1 MDEGVG
7 DLRRR
12 IVESI
17 EERGPIAFSEYM
29 EFALYAPGGF
39 YDTPPVGPAGHFV
52 TSPHVSELFA
62 RLLAGGLRE
71 LWQLLDRPHPFRIV
85 EAGAGDGTLA
95 RQLHAHLVDLPIAYT
110 ALERSAG
117 ARDRLAQMPE
127 VSVASGM
134 SDTGRIEG
142 GVVLAN
148 ELLDNL
154 PFRRIR
160 TSAGEPAEVRVG
172 LRGSRLVEIETACDP
187 ELVQLADRPTAGT
200 ERAIPTGALAFAEDL
215 AGVLVNGY
223 ALLID
228 YEGGD
233 DDLHGYQGH
242 RVVEVDL
249 DRPGTTDITA
259 GVDMEA
265 VAAHARGEGLR
276 VFRAVSQ
283 AEALRSLGYDR
294 WTAQERH
301 RQGALLRGGAGIE
314 AVRTWSSRN
323 SARGLVDPEGLG
335 RLRWLT
341 MATAGLPVPS
351 WIPRAPEA
359 APLDQPEVG
368 G

>member
-1 MDEGVG
+1 MDERVE
-7 DLRRR
+7 DVRRR
-12 IVESI
+12 IVSTI

-29 EFALYAPGGF
+29 ELALYAPGGF

-52 TSPHVSELFA
+52 TSPHVSDVFA
-62 RLLAGGLRE
+62 RLLAGGFRE
-71 LWQLLDRPHPFRIV
+71 LWELLGRPHPFRIV

-95 RQLHAHLVDLPIAYT
+95 RQLHVHLVDLPIAYT

-117 ARDRLAQMPE
+117 ARERLAQMPE
-127 VSVASGM
+127 VSVAGGM
-134 SDTGRIEG
+134 SDVGRIDG

-160 TSAGEPAEVRVG
+160 RSAGEPVEVRVG
-172 LRGSRLVEIETACDP
+172 LQDSRLVEIETACDP
-187 ELVQLADRPTAGT
+187 ALGQLADRPTAGT
-200 ERAIPTGALAFAEDL
+200 EHAIPTGAIAFAEDL
-215 AGVLVNGY
+215 ARVLVNGY

-265 VAAHARGEGLR
+265 VAAQARRGGLR
-276 VFRAVSQ
+276 VFRTVSQ
-283 AEALRSLGYDR
+283 MGALRSLGYDR
-294 WTAQERH
+294 WTAEERQ
-301 RQGALLRGGAGIE
+301 RQGTLLTGGAGME

-341 MATAGLPVPS
+341 MATADRSAPS
-351 WIPRAPEA
+351 WIPPEPGA
-359 APLDQPEVG
+359 GSRSV
-368 G
+368 